1 MRSTE
6 FERENML
13 HPFIKTMSRETENNR
28 NADIILIAQSFD
40 NYLNIEKV

>member
-13 HPFIKTMSRETENNR
+13 HPFTKTMSKKTKDNR
-28 NADIILIAQSFD
+28 IADIILIAQPF
-40 NYLNIEKV
+40 EKLLEY